1 MEEAKPGEGHRPGK
15 RLGYGLQIAGC
26 AWIGFLVW
34 VAYDSASNPYRNF
47 PTFDDIYLLVL
58 VSAPGIWLIWLGRKR
73 LKPSA
78 QVEVAKQSE
87 NTEAG
92 GQEKEGFPWG
102 SFLLWAV
109 LAAGSL
115 VFYGFVVLLVY
126 GVAVIVFRMAFGID
140 LPNPFN

>member
-1 MEEAKPGEGHRPGK
+1 MGEAKPGEGHRPGK

-26 AWIGFLVW
+26 AWFGFLVW
-34 VAYDSASNPYRNF
+34 LFYDSASISLLEF
-47 PTFDDIYLLVL
+47 WDIYLLVL
-58 VSAPGIWLIWLGRKR
+58 WSTPGIGLIWLGRKR
-73 LKPSA
+73 LKPPA
-78 QVEVAKQSE
+78 QVEVADRSE

-92 GQEKEGFPWG
+92 GQEKEGFPWV

-126 GVAVIVFRMAFGID
+126 GVAVIVFRMAFGVN
-140 LPNPFN
+140 LPNPF

>member
-26 AWIGFLVW
+26 AWIGFMAW
-34 VAYDSASNPYRNF
+34 TSYRTTYWT
-47 PTFDDIYLLVL
+47 TFEKNYFFVL
-58 VSAPGIWLIWLGRKR
+58 WSWPSIWLIWLGRKR
-73 LKPSA
+73 LQPPA
-78 QVEVAKQSE
+78 QVEIAKPSE
-87 NTEAG
+87 NTEAD

-102 SFLLWAV
+102 SFLLLAV

-140 LPNPFN
+140 LPNPFNWF